1 MLQDISAC
9 PWLVGSAHHA
19 CGRRS
24 LARSGEVGTAQVL
37 DGTVGQ
43 VISTS
48 GDSLVGLDS
57 RYASPP
63 DVQWPLTFGNMAANV
78 MLPRTDP
85 SYTPEVRPPLR
96 P

>member
-1 MLQDISAC
+1 M
-9 PWLVGSAHHA
+9 
-19 CGRRS
+19 
-24 LARSGEVGTAQVL
+24 TAQVL

-43 VISTS
+43 IISTS

-78 MLPRTDP
+78 MLPLTYP
-85 SYTPEVRPPLR
+85 NYTPEVRPFSR
-96 P
+96 PDASPCAGALQVSRPADQIWR

>member
-1 MLQDISAC
+1 M
-9 PWLVGSAHHA
+9 
-19 CGRRS
+19 
-24 LARSGEVGTAQVL
+24 TAQVL

-43 VISTS
+43 VISTR

-78 MLPRTDP
+78 MLPLAYP
-85 SYTPEVRPPLR
+85 SYTPEVRPLSGPDA
-96 P
+96 

>member
-1 MLQDISAC
+1 MRPQKPGQI
-9 PWLVGSAHHA
+9 WRGV
-19 CGRRS
+19 
-24 LARSGEVGTAQVL
+24 TAQVL

-78 MLPRTDP
+78 MLPLAYP
-85 SYTPEVRPPLR
+85 NYTPEVRPSQALMHDHVLDR
-96 P
+96 HKRAGV